1 MATHNITL
9 DVKAGITIDRPSI
22 AVRQGE
28 RGSETI
34 NAYVTSGGSAYDLT
48 GKTAAFCCITP
59 SGHVV
64 VDDGCTVSGNV
75 ITYTMSEFVL
85 ASAGRILVAYFDI
98 FSGSEFRESTDGIT
112 IDVLPSTAGSVP
124 DRDYLSTLD
133 QVIAQHLAAIEGIK
147 EAQALLTEASAGA
160 TNRALAAAEDAE
172 EATREANA
180 NEKRRAT
187 EELQRERNE
196 MARQE
201 LYTRMAK
208 MFGGHEDEH
217 ALLRTGLEALGRLH
231 VEEDYMFLDHTLQ
244 VNDDVI
250 SITGSVPKLLDLAI
264 VDGAAVLDATV
275 HGLE

>member
-28 RGSETI
+28 RGSEI
-34 NAYVTSGGSAYDLT
+34 VNVYVTSDGQAYNLA
-48 GKTAAFCCITP
+48 GKTAAFCCTTP

-64 VDDGCTVSGNV
+64 VDDGCTVAGNV
-75 ITYTMSEFVL
+75 ITYTMSEFAL
-85 ASAGRILVAYFDI
+85 ASAGRIIVAYFDI
-98 FSGSEFRESTDGIT
+98 FSGGEYRESTDGVT

-147 EAQALLTEASAGA
+147 EAQALLAEASAGA
-160 TNRALAAAEDAE
+160 TNRALAAAEGAE

-201 LYTRMAK
+201 LYARMAK
-208 MFGGHEDEH
+208 MLGSQEDEH
-217 ALLRTGLEALGRLH
+217 ALLRSGLEALGRLH
-231 VEEDYMFLDHTLQ
+231 TEEDYMFLDHTLQ
-244 VNDDVI
+244 INDDVI
-250 SITGSVPKLLDLAI
+250 SIADGVPKLLDLAI
-264 VDGAAVLDATV
+264 VDGAAVLDANV
-275 HGLE
+275 YGLE